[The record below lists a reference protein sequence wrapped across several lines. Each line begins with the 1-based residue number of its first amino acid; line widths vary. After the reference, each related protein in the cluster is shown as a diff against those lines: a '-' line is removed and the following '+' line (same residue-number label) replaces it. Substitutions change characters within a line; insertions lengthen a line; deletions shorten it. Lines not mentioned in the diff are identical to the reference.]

1 MPGNLAIIPARAGSK
16 GIVGKNI
23 RLLCGKPL
31 IAWSIEA
38 AIRSRSVDRVVVSTD
53 CEKIAQV
60 AREYGAETPF
70 LRPDEISGDTATTES
85 ALLHCI
91 SWLEQ
96 HEGYVPDYVTLL
108 QATSPIRA
116 VGSVDHA
123 FDLLR
128 EKSANS
134 LLSVS
139 EFWHFLWESKQRPKA
154 SYDFNNRP
162 RRQDIKLED
171 LKFKEN
177 GSIYITERRQ
187 LELSGNRLSGKLAL
201 HEMPDEESFEI
212 DTDLDWLIVEA
223 ILAERLKR
231 NGN

>member
-1 MPGNLAIIPARAGSK
+1 MSVNVVIIPARAGSR
-16 GIVGKNI
+16 GIPGKNI
-23 RLLCGKPL
+23 RPLCGKPL

-38 AIRSRSVDRVVVSTD
+38 AIRSSSVDRVVVSTD
-53 CEKIAQV
+53 CEKIAKIS
-60 AREYGAETPF
+60 RDYGAETPF
-70 LRPDEISGDTATTES
+70 LRPEKIAGDTATTES
-85 ALLHCI
+85 VLLHCI
-91 SWLEQ
+91 SWLEK

-108 QATSPIRA
+108 QATSPIRSTN
-116 VGSVDHA
+116 SVDFA

-139 EFWHFLWESKQRPKA
+139 EFWHFLWESKNEPKA
-154 SYDFNNRP
+154 SYDFYNRP
-162 RRQDIKLED
+162 RRQDIDSKE

-187 LELSGNRLSGKLAL
+187 LELSSNRLSGKLAL
-201 HEMPDEESFEI
+201 YQMPEEESFEI

-223 ILAERLKR
+223 ILKARLK
-231 NGN
+231 NSGY